1 MSESKSLLHF
11 LSDPRLALYATSGVP
26 VWLWSA
32 DATRILWGNPTAA
45 AIFNAASPAALSGHV
60 IDPKGSAALQIAR
73 LAGTLPH
80 GASPRLERL
89 RGFGGRLG
97 GALLCNC
104 ARIML
109 ADRTPA
115 ILVVATEA
123 AGPKLSLGDQ
133 AKRLLANIDDAVA
146 VFLPDGALLYATVA
160 AQELLGR
167 DTSLAALDAM
177 PLAATAQAAGKASG
191 TIDGGTISLERIGM
205 DTSAL
210 LLATLTRS
218 EQPVAAEAA
227 PPLLPPA
234 PDLKTEAPAAAPLS
248 VVEPAVT
255 TAPAQAEAPVAPAA
269 PEIVP
274 PHPAGESEHTAG
286 AAGVSASEK
295 PQEKPQDKPQ
305 APPPVAVLR
314 RASDRRPPLRFVWQI
329 DADGRFTITSDE
341 FIRLIG
347 PHTAAALGRPWNDIA
362 ATLALDPDGHVA
374 RALASRDTWSGVTV
388 SFPADDS
395 AIRIEAE
402 LSGLPVFDRDRNL
415 RGYRGFGVCRDVTRI
430 DELARLRAAPAA
442 SPFASTPPRVEPPI
456 FREPVSR
463 EEPAAPAQ
471 PENVVP
477 FPAAPAEPTPT
488 LSPVERKAFSELAS
502 RLTARL
508 RGSREAIQSEPPS
521 AASAPAEPA
530 EPQPERPPAAP
541 SVVPRVAPGDQRPIL
556 DRLPVGVLVYRLDK
570 LIYANRAF
578 LDWTGYGALDALEEA
593 GGLDALFV
601 EPNEDEQSANNGAK
615 SLTIATNKGDQV
627 PVKARL
633 FTSPWN
639 GESALVLMLT
649 GAGAE
654 VGAKNFEAALQQA
667 KAEANELRTILDT
680 AAGGVVLIDGN
691 GQIVSLNSSAEV
703 LFGYESR
710 ELAGLPF
717 ASLLTRDSQ
726 NIALD
731 ILRRADSAAEPVARD
746 VIGRRAGG
754 DEFPVFMTLGALP
767 DGNKRCAIFR
777 DLTLWKKAEDEL
789 LAAKKEAERASLQK
803 SDFLAKISHEIR
815 TPLNAMIGLS
825 EVMMQERFGPIGNDR
840 YRQYLKDIHASGG
853 HLVAL
858 LNDLLDLS
866 KIEAGKLELNFSRI
880 DLNELTQQCV
890 SLMQPQANRERVII
904 RTSLPHDLPQV
915 TADARSV
922 RQIVLNL
929 LSNSIKFTGAGG
941 QVIVSTALGD
951 DRGDERAVVLRVRD
965 TGAGMSEKDLEAAM
979 EPFRQL
985 ATSSRFGSGG
995 TGLGLP
1001 LTKALAEANRARF
1014 KIRSGVST
1022 GTLVE
1027 VAFPGAQLA
1036 AE

>member
-1 MSESKSLLHF
+1 VVSESKSLLSF
-11 LSDPRLALYATSGVP
+11 LSDPRLALYATSHVP

-45 AIFNAASPAALSGHV
+45 AIFNAASPSALTGHV

-80 GASPRLERL
+80 GAAPRLERL
-89 RGFGGRLG
+89 RGFGGRFG

-123 AGPKLSLGDQ
+123 AGPKLSLADQ
-133 AKRLLANIDDAVA
+133 AKLLLTGSDE
-146 VFLPDGALLYATVA
+146 ALAIFSSQGEFMQATPA
-160 AQELLGR
+160 AEAILGSR
-167 DTSLAALDAM
+167 PSLSALNAM
-177 PLAATAQAAGKASG
+177 PLAAAALAGTKSNGAIERG
-191 TIDGGTISLERIGM
+191 TIVLERIGM
-205 DTSAL
+205 DTSTV
-210 LLATLTRS
+210 LLATLTRAGTPAVQETAPVAKAEEPATIEEPVKV
-218 EQPVAAEAA
+218 EQPAAVDPPAAPQPAA
-227 PPLLPPA
+227 PP
-234 PDLKTEAPAAAPLS
+234 
-248 VVEPAVT
+248 V
-255 TAPAQAEAPVAPAA
+255 AEAPPAA
-269 PEIVP
+269 PELVAAPVAETPVP
-274 PHPAGESEHTAG
+274 PVAPT
-286 AAGVSASEK
+286 
-295 PQEKPQDKPQ
+295 P
-305 APPPVAVLR
+305 APPPEPEKPVVLR
-314 RASDRRPPLRFVWQI
+314 RRTDRRPPLRFVWQM
-329 DADGRFTITSDE
+329 DADGRFGITSDE
-341 FIRLIG
+341 FINLIG
-347 PHTAAALGRPWNDIA
+347 PRTASVLGQPWSEIAAA
-362 ATLALDPDGHVA
+362 LALDPEGHVA
-374 RALASRDTWSGVTV
+374 RAFASRDTWSGITV
-388 SFPADDS
+388 SFPADGSD
-395 AIRIEAE
+395 IRIEAE

-415 RGYRGFGVCRDVTRI
+415 RGYRGFGVCRDVPRI
-430 DELARLRAAPAA
+430 DALTRLRQAPSSAA
-442 SPFASTPPRVEPPI
+442 PRVEAPV
-456 FREPVSR
+456 FREPAFR
-463 EEPAAPAQ
+463 EETAAK
-471 PENVVP
+471 PENVVQ
-477 FPAAPAEPTPT
+477 FPAAPDLTPT

-508 RGSREAIQSEPPS
+508 RGGRDAIQNETEAAVPS
-521 AASAPAEPA
+521 PAA
-530 EPQPERPPAAP
+530 EPQPPEMPRALPLATAPVERAAPRPEPAAAA
-541 SVVPRVAPGDQRPIL
+541 RAEVAASDQRPIL
-556 DRLPVGVLVYRLDK
+556 DRLPVGVLIYRLDK

-601 EPNEDEQSANNGAK
+601 EPSEDDQAQNNGAK

-649 GAGAE
+649 GAGGDVNA
-654 VGAKNFEAALQQA
+654 AHFEAALKA
-667 KAEANELRTILDT
+667 ARAEAGELRAILDT

-691 GQIVSLNSSAEV
+691 GQIISVNGSAEV

-710 ELAGLPF
+710 ELVGLPF
-717 ASLLTRDSQ
+717 ASLLTQDSQ
-726 NIALD
+726 RIAVD
-731 ILRRADSAAEPVARD
+731 ILKRIDRQAEPAARD

-754 DEFPVFMTLGALP
+754 AEFPVFMTLGALP
-767 DGNKRCAIFR
+767 DANKRCAIFR

-789 LAAKKEAERASLQK
+789 LTAKQEADKASSAK

-815 TPLNAMIGLS
+815 TPLNAMIGFS

-840 YRQYLKDIHASGG
+840 YKQYLQDIHSSGG
-853 HLVAL
+853 HLISL

-866 KIEAGKLELNFSRI
+866 KIEAGKLELSFASV

-890 SLMQPQANRERVII
+890 SLMQPQANRERIII
-904 RTSLPHDLPQV
+904 RTSLPQDLPQV

-941 QVIVSTALGD
+941 QVIVSTALSD
-951 DRGDERAVVLRVRD
+951 DFGNDRAVVLRVRD
-965 TGAGMSEKDLEAAM
+965 TGVGMSEQDLKIAM

-985 ATSSRFGSGG
+985 ATSSRWGSSG

-1014 KIRSGVST
+1014 KIRSGVNA

-1027 VAFPGAQLA
+1027 VAFPGTQMA